1 MHESPRTPCRYQLCV
16 HIYACTTSTAFTLAP
31 CWHQIRM
38 HHINSL
44 HFCAFASAFNNCK
57 PNSSAKISKKRS
69 KTFHLAV
76 KGIQHT
82 SRWLKLERQ
91 QQVQKLLW
99 TPPAQAVDDPIQTAA
114 GTLNKFCW
122 IEGISKPRAMAG
134 QLEITEATSW
144 RLSTTSAT
152 DSGRQGDPASCRPT
166 RTTAEGCL
174 PSQNQGSLFFF
185 SLFHDADRRATKTS
199 PSCPAWRRRMEETD
213 FNIGQLRRPA
223 CKPGEKER
231 GDRGPAP
238 RRSAADAAPKKNGD
252 QAKRARALRTH
263 GVLKHPSV
271 VPCMVK
277 GAGKRGTPHSWT
289 IIEHVE
295 QKTIWTWT
303 WAHVAAL
310 TTGRISVH
318 NLLRASTQVLHTY
331 SRKWTWSWGESWLL
345 VRSHSLGIDDATWL
359 AEIRAS
365 ELWSMGHRLRLQR
378 LPAAW
383 NCSFIQ
389 YGKQVAGAAPA
400 IIASYQQNC
409 ARAYTKSGCLLCAS
423 ICVRNQDTGQRNSVP
438 PTAPLNNQQND
449 PVVYLH
455 FGELAQCLTCI
466 ASCQQS
472 LSHGCVPARKHCRS
486 AYLCCLPSTTGR
498 GHVSARILGWTGA
511 APAGTASSGQPS
523 PAVYLHTY

>member
-16 HIYACTTSTAFTLAP
+16 RIYACTTSTAFTLAP

-69 KTFHLAV
+69 KMFHLAV

-91 QQVQKLLW
+91 QQVQKLLR

-144 RLSTTSAT
+144 WLSTTSAT

-166 RTTAEGCL
+166 RTTAEGRL
-174 PSQNQGSLFFF
+174 PSHSKGSLFFF
-185 SLFHDADRRATKTS
+185 FSLCFTMRTGGPQKDFSIVSSMT
-199 PSCPAWRRRMEETD
+199 PSNGGNGLQVQHRSASSSSL
-213 FNIGQLRRPA
+213 Q
-223 CKPGEKER
+223 GEKER

-252 QAKRARALRTH
+252 QAKRARATYTWSHEASVDRALH
-263 GVLKHPSV
+263 GERSWEH
-271 VPCMVK
+271 
-277 GAGKRGTPHSWT
+277 GRGTPHSWT
-289 IIEHVE
+289 ISEYVE

-310 TTGRISVH
+310 TTGRILVH

-331 SRKWTWSWGESWLL
+331 SREWTWSWGESWLL
-345 VRSHSLGIDDATWL
+345 VRSHSLGIDDAT
-359 AEIRAS
+359 S
-365 ELWSMGHRLRLQR
+365 
-378 LPAAW
+378 
-383 NCSFIQ
+383 
-389 YGKQVAGAAPA
+389 
-400 IIASYQQNC
+400 
-409 ARAYTKSGCLLCAS
+409 
-423 ICVRNQDTGQRNSVP
+423 
-438 PTAPLNNQQND
+438 
-449 PVVYLH
+449 
-455 FGELAQCLTCI
+455 
-466 ASCQQS
+466 
-472 LSHGCVPARKHCRS
+472 
-486 AYLCCLPSTTGR
+486 
-498 GHVSARILGWTGA
+498 
-511 APAGTASSGQPS
+511 
-523 PAVYLHTY
+523 

>member
-1 MHESPRTPCRYQLCV
+1 MSVSTMRT
-16 HIYACTTSTAFTLAP
+16 H
-31 CWHQIRM
+31 IRM
-38 HHINSL
+38 HHINSIHTCSML
-44 HFCAFASAFNNCK
+44 ASNTHASHQQPSLLRICFCF
-57 PNSSAKISKKRS
+57 
-69 KTFHLAV
+69 
-76 KGIQHT
+76 
-82 SRWLKLERQ
+82 Q
-91 QQVQKLLW
+91 QL
-99 TPPAQAVDDPIQTAA
+99 QT

-144 RLSTTSAT
+144 PQPHQLLTRDDKVTQPLVMSSDKN
-152 DSGRQGDPASCRPT
+152 DSGRLLAQPKPGT
-166 RTTAEGCL
+166 L
-174 PSQNQGSLFFF
+174 IFF
-185 SLFHDADRRATKTS
+185 SLFHDADRRATKRLLHRVQHDAVEWRKRTS
-199 PSCPAWRRRMEETD
+199 TSVS
-213 FNIGQLRRPA
+213 FVVQLARGEGTRRPGTGA
-223 CKPGEKER
+223 PPKRSWRGPEEKWRPGET
-231 GDRGPAP
+231 
-238 RRSAADAAPKKNGD
+238 
-252 QAKRARALRTH
+252 RARSTYTWSHEASVDRALH
-263 GVLKHPSV
+263 GERSWEH
-271 VPCMVK
+271 
-277 GAGKRGTPHSWT
+277 GRGTPHSWT

-310 TTGRISVH
+310 TTGRILVH

-331 SRKWTWSWGESWLL
+331 SREWTWSWGESWLL

-365 ELWSMGHRLRLQR
+365 ELWSMGHRLLLQR

-400 IIASYQQNC
+400 IVASYQQNC
-409 ARAYTKSGCLLCAS
+409 ARAYMKSRCLLCAS

-438 PTAPLNNQQND
+438 PTPPLNNQQND

-455 FGELAQCLTCI
+455 FGELAQCLYLHCLLW
-466 ASCQQS
+466 QQS

-498 GHVSARILGWTGA
+498 RHVSARILGWTGA